1 MVVFFLNGSCKLKC
15 NFHFFIIKCKR
26 HYRSCVL
33 RQIMEKMMVSGMA
46 VGDASNIT
54 PVQSKH
60 VFMLCCSTQIMESV
74 ILFSVR
80 VLLVTWCVLIN

>member
-1 MVVFFLNGSCKLKC
+1 MVG
-15 NFHFFIIKCKR
+15 
-26 HYRSCVL
+26 
-33 RQIMEKMMVSGMA
+33 GMA
-46 VGDASNIT
+46 VGDASKIT

>member
-1 MVVFFLNGSCKLKC
+1 
-15 NFHFFIIKCKR
+15 
-26 HYRSCVL
+26 
-33 RQIMEKMMVSGMA
+33 MVSGMA